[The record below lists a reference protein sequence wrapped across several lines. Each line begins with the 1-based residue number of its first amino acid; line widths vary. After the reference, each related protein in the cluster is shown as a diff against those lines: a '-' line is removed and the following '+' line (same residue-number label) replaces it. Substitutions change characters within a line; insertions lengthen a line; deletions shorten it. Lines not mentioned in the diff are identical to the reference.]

1 MATRREFLRLTA
13 AAATGVAAAGTA
25 SLPSAL
31 ALDDAAERK
40 RILERPLPLRD
51 LGKTGIRAT
60 SFGLGC
66 YYLGN
71 LHDDDTALAIVRR
84 ALDLG
89 VNWFDTA
96 WSYNTGVSEDRVGRA
111 LKGKRDRV
119 HIATK
124 STVRD
129 GEGAVRQLEE
139 SLKRLRTDHVDLFQ
153 FHALKTAKDVEAVFA
168 EGGPHE
174 ALLKAKKDGKV
185 LHLGFTGHFDPDLMA
200 GVCRERPL
208 ETILMPLNCL
218 DPHEKSF
225 EKGTLPAAREKGLG
239 VIAMKLFASGKLVD
253 DPALSPTPEQCVRYV
268 LGLPISVAIAGCAS
282 VEELE
287 RDLLVA
293 KAFEPFTDA
302 ERAALLERTKPI
314 VGKKIEWYKNP

>member
-1 MATRREFLRLTA
+1 MPTRRGFLRIA
-13 AAATGVAAAGTA
+13 AAAGTA
-25 SLPSAL
+25 ALAPAAL
-31 ALDDAAERK
+31 ALDDAERK

-51 LGKTGIRAT
+51 LGKTGLKV
-60 SFGLGC
+60 SCFGLGG

-71 LHDDDTALAIVRR
+71 LRDDGAAVAIVRR

-96 WSYNTGVSEDRVGRA
+96 PSYNAGVSEDRVGRA
-111 LKGKRDRV
+111 LAGKRDRV

-124 STVRD
+124 STARAGD
-129 GEGAVRQLEE
+129 AALRELEE

-153 FHALKTAKDVEAVFA
+153 FHALRTGKDVEALFA
-168 EGGPHE
+168 EGG
-174 ALLKAKKDGKV
+174 AYASLVKARKDGKV

-200 GVCRERPL
+200 SVCRERTL
-208 ETILMPLNCL
+208 ETVLMPLNCL

-239 VIAMKLFASGKLVD
+239 VIAMKLFASGRLVD
-253 DPALSPTPEQCVRYV
+253 DPALSPKPEECVRYV
-268 LGLPISVAIAGCAS
+268 LGLPVSLAIAGCAS

-293 KAFEPFTDA
+293 KAFEPFSDA
-302 ERAALLERTKPI
+302 ERAALLERTRPI
-314 VGKKIEWYKNP
+314 VAKRIEWYKQ